1 MIIYTQYSLSNVP
14 CYKDFLH
21 RHLKNRRDVWEGG
34 KNMERKTRLLP
45 YILVTALCLAIALGA
60 SAGYGVLERL
70 NRRYY
75 SLVVYL
81 AALRVALPAL
91 FGVALYFWQR
101 VGRALAPGQRRW
113 VNGAALLAACLCA
126 WLGFSLMWI
135 EFTGYVGLWLFMALL
150 LCALLGDLGA
160 G

>member
-21 RHLKNRRDVWEGG
+21 RHLKNRRDIWEGG

-45 YILVTALCLAIALGA
+45 YILVTALCLVIALGA
-60 SAGYGVLERL
+60 SAGYRAVERL

-75 SLVVYL
+75 TLVVYL

-101 VGRALAPGQRRW
+101 VGRRIL
-113 VNGAALLAACLCA
+113 AALNELKKQELQTNHIVCHT
-126 WLGFSLMWI
+126 FHSLYTDAVDYYI
-135 EFTGYVGLWLFMALL
+135 YALRRIII
-150 LCALLGDLGA
+150 
-160 G
+160 

>member
-1 MIIYTQYSLSNVP
+1 
-14 CYKDFLH
+14 
-21 RHLKNRRDVWEGG
+21 
-34 KNMERKTRLLP
+34 MERKTRLLP

-81 AALRVALPAL
+81 AALPAL
-91 FGVALYFWQR
+91 FGVVLYFWQR